1 MSRNAASLLVCI
13 VALCAASTRVEAAGG
28 AFGVDDAQIAPIN
41 TCQVESWVS
50 SARNRDFVG
59 ATAPACTVDIFRP
72 IEFKTEF
79 QRLRAGGVW
88 ASGIGLQAKT
98 VFYPAEPGKIGLAM
112 SGSTAFDLTTNQYAG
127 AFLNIPA
134 TYMLNERLRFHLNA
148 GWLHSQP
155 ADAHFV
161 FWGAAVEWT
170 ITQPLVL
177 LAEVFG
183 QAGPAPRDLPS
194 LNDPRAQV
202 GLRYTPVEA
211 VDLDLIWGR
220 NITGVRTD
228 WITVGLTMRFAQ

>member
-1 MSRNAASLLVCI
+1 M
-13 VALCAASTRVEAAGG
+13 
-28 AFGVDDAQIAPIN
+28 
-41 TCQVESWVS
+41 
-50 SARNRDFVG
+50 
-59 ATAPACTVDIFRP
+59 
-72 IEFKTEF
+72 
-79 QRLRAGGVW
+79 RAGGVW